1 MELQLVLPE
10 AAYAP
15 ALAAE
20 KNDPLVTRYL
30 GRCPLPYTES
40 RALQELL
47 VMQSEE
53 GKRRLSR
60 VILADGR
67 PAGMVYGYLPENGQQ
82 SAEIGYW
89 LGCAYWGR
97 GIMTQAAGELC
108 ALLFAREEVHR
119 VWASALKVNT
129 GSWRVMEK
137 LGMRREGDFKEAVC
151 IDGRYYDDLYYAILR
166 REFTGGK
173 IG

>member
-1 MELQLVLPE
+1 MNIQLVLPE
-10 AAYAP
+10 LSHAA

-30 GRCPLPYTES
+30 GRCMLPYTES
-40 RALQELL
+40 RALQDLL
-47 VMQSEE
+47 VFRSEE
-53 GKRRLSR
+53 GKKRLSR
-60 VILADGR
+60 VILVEGR

-82 SAEIGYW
+82 SAELGYW
-89 LGCAYWGR
+89 LGCVYWGQ
-97 GIMTQAAGELC
+97 GIMTRAAGELC

-119 VWASALKVNT
+119 IWASALKVNI

-137 LGMRREGDFKEAVC
+137 LGMRREGDFREAIC
-151 IDGRYYDDLYYAILR
+151 IDGRYYDDLYYGMLR

-173 IG
+173 